1 MKYNFKSQAISTIIA
16 DLPKNEAWWVGTDS
30 EKYIVPVQAV
40 FEALERECD
49 MVAPFNTDFDNVRAE
64 IAKLARVKPDDV
76 QSGNTYNGGD
86 NLSNHLCY
94 YSAEGD
100 DGYYIAFAIHRAG
113 DVRCNYTDFAIF
125 RFGSF
130 EHCWETI
137 LEVSCD
143 CITDLTVDGKMYSI
157 RPEPVSEC
165 YDVWCADDDFQT
177 ELLPDDITDEAM
189 AQAIREARTE

>member
-1 MKYNFKSQAISTIIA
+1 MEGHSKTIFTIS

-30 EKYIVPVQAV
+30 EKYVVPVQDV
-40 FEALERECD
+40 FEALESECD
-49 MVAPFNTDFDNVRAE
+49 MVAPFNTNFDYVRGE
-64 IAKLARVKPDDV
+64 IARLAGVKEDDV

-86 NLSNHLCY
+86 NLSHNLCY

-137 LEVSCD
+137 MGVGNS
-143 CITDLTVDGKMYSI
+143 TDLEVDGKTYSI
-157 RPEPVSEC
+157 TPEPVGEHFN
-165 YDVWCADDDFQT
+165 VWCADDDFQT
-177 ELLPDDITDEAM
+177 ELYPDDITDEAM
-189 AQAIREARTE
+189 AQAIREARA

>member
-1 MKYNFKSQAISTIIA
+1 MSYHFKTQAISTIIA

-30 EKYIVPVQAV
+30 EKYVVPVQAV

-49 MVAPFNTDFDNVRAE
+49 MAAPYNTDFEGVCDE
-64 IAKLARVKPDDV
+64 ISRLAKSKPDEV
-76 QSGNTYNGGD
+76 QSGNTYNWGD
-86 NLSNHLCY
+86 NLSHHLCY

-125 RFGSF
+125 KFGSF

-137 LEVSCD
+137 SAVGD
-143 CITDLTVDGKMYSI
+143 DFITDLKVDGKMYSI
-157 RPEPVSEC
+157 TPTAVSEGFN
-165 YDVWCADDDFQT
+165 VWCADDDFQT
-177 ELLPDDITDEAM
+177 ELFPDDITDEAM